1 MNNTYLAIVVSVAL
15 LGAVIGVQY
24 FYGWNNVKED
34 VTAMGK
40 SVWFSFKE
48 WVGVK
53 TGNKTVLMPEELTEE
68 KDIIETGL
76 ELETEVPIIGRFMET
91 GERLINRFTNST
103 LKNIAYISNVNTTNL
118 QNKLSDAIGTSVE
131 FVNITLKT
139 GRNVIMPIENATR
152 RAMGGQFQA
161 FVSNMRN
168 SFEQLFTS
176 GNIDYMLKSI
186 MVIPQQVVF
195 QVQNLIYELGH
206 IGQPPQFAPM
216 APLSEALSRGGK
228 R

>member
-1 MNNTYLAIVVSVAL
+1 MNNTYLAIAISVAL

-24 FYGWNNVKED
+24 FYGWGNVAED
-34 VTAMGK
+34 VQAMGK
-40 SVWFSFKE
+40 SVWFQFTK
-48 WVGVK
+48 WVGIK
-53 TGNKTVLMPEELTEE
+53 TGNQTVLMPEEMTEE
-68 KDIIETGL
+68 KDIVQTGL
-76 ELETEVPIIGRFMET
+76 GIENNIPFIGRFIKA
-91 GERLINRFTNST
+91 GESLLNRVTNDT
-103 LKNIAYISNVNTTNL
+103 LKNIQYISNVNTTNL

-186 MVIPQQVVF
+186 MVIPQQVVY

-216 APLSEALSRGGK
+216 APLSEALNRGGK